1 MTIYTSIK
9 VSHSEVTQKSAH
21 ENWQLICKCALSQ
34 FQALCHKICSGT
46 ITVGDLNLICTRQA
60 QMYKLCEVAI
70 TSDKLKND
78 SQDGNSSDIP
88 SFSLLSFYLE
98 LRLNE
103 FHYFTSYKDQM
114 IHLITH
120 LHSIEVI
127 GKLKSTAVK

>member
-1 MTIYTSIK
+1 M
-9 VSHSEVTQKSAH
+9 TQKSAH
-21 ENWQLICKCALSQ
+21 ENWQLICMCALCQ

-46 ITVGDLNLICTRQA
+46 ITVGDMNLIYTRQA

-70 TSDKLKND
+70 TNDTLKND

-88 SFSLLSFYLE
+88 SFTLLSYYLE

-103 FHYFTSYKDQM
+103 FRCFISYKDQM

-120 LHSIEVI
+120 LHSIKVI
-127 GKLKSTAVK
+127 GKLKSILV